1 MSIYYVKLINLF
13 YMILFIKLLWCS
25 DLSLLSLA
33 LEGGE
38 KEIKK
43 NRAIFDPASK
53 ERLRLTTDFK

>member
-1 MSIYYVKLINLF
+1 
-13 YMILFIKLLWCS
+13 
-25 DLSLLSLA
+25 LA

-43 NRAIFDPASK
+43 NRAISDPASK